1 MPFYII
7 FGRIIKIYQYL
18 KFLRKGKLKMNNKAK
33 LEKYRGLSIAA
44 LVTGLLSVITIP
56 QIFRWSSSFH
66 VINLETLLIKII
78 IVFILGIG
86 FPLTAIVCGSVD
98 LKRIKAGLYSNKG
111 KGFSI
116 TGIVLGAAFLIPGL
130 ILFYEEII
138 FNTTAINDFIFKLE
152 KIPSR

>member
-1 MPFYII
+1 
-7 FGRIIKIYQYL
+7 
-18 KFLRKGKLKMNNKAK
+18 MNNKAN

-98 LKRIKAGLYSNKG
+98 LKRIKAGRYSNKG

-116 TGIVLGAAFLIPGL
+116 TGIVLGAVFLIPGL

-138 FNTTAINDFIFKLE
+138 FNTTAINDLIFKLE
-152 KIPSR
+152 QIPSR

>member
-1 MPFYII
+1 MD
-7 FGRIIKIYQYL
+7 
-18 KFLRKGKLKMNNKAK
+18 NKAK

-44 LVTGLLSVITIP
+44 LVTGLLSVIIIP

-86 FPLTAIVCGSVD
+86 FPLTAIVCGSAD

-111 KGFSI
+111 KGLSI
-116 TGIVLGAAFLIPGL
+116 AGIVLGSVFIIPGL
-130 ILFYEEII
+130 LLFYEEII
-138 FNTTAINDFIFKLE
+138 FNTMAINEFIFKLE
-152 KIPSR
+152 KIY

>member
-1 MPFYII
+1 
-7 FGRIIKIYQYL
+7 
-18 KFLRKGKLKMNNKAK
+18 MNNKAK

-78 IVFILGIG
+78 IVFILVIG

-98 LKRIKAGLYSNKG
+98 LKRIKAGRYSNKG

-116 TGIVLGAAFLIPGL
+116 TAIVLGAVFLIPGL
-130 ILFYEEII
+130 LLFTEEIM
-138 FNTTAINDFIFKLE
+138 FNSAAINDFIFKVE
-152 KIPSR
+152 QIPSG

>member
-1 MPFYII
+1 
-7 FGRIIKIYQYL
+7 
-18 KFLRKGKLKMNNKAK
+18 MNNKAK

-86 FPLTAIVCGSVD
+86 LPIAAIVCGSVD
-98 LKRIKAGLYSNKG
+98 LKRIKAGRYSNKG

-116 TGIVLGAAFLIPGL
+116 TGIVLGAVFLITG
-130 ILFYEEII
+130 ILLFVEEII
-138 FNTTAINDFIFKLE
+138 FNTTAINDFIFK
-152 KIPSR
+152 

>member
-1 MPFYII
+1 
-7 FGRIIKIYQYL
+7 
-18 KFLRKGKLKMNNKAK
+18 MNNKAK
-33 LEKYRGLSIAA
+33 LEKYRGLSVTA
-44 LVTGLLSVITIP
+44 LVTGLLSVVIIP

-98 LKRIKAGLYSNKG
+98 LKRIKAGRYSNKG

-116 TGIVLGAAFLIPGL
+116 TGIVLGSVFLIPGL
-130 ILFYEEII
+130 LLFYEEII
-138 FNTTAINDFIFKLE
+138 FNTSAINDFIFKFP

>member
-1 MPFYII
+1 
-7 FGRIIKIYQYL
+7 
-18 KFLRKGKLKMNNKAK
+18 MNNKAK

-78 IVFILGIG
+78 IVFILVIG

-98 LKRIKAGLYSNKG
+98 LKRIKAGRYSNKG

-116 TGIVLGAAFLIPGL
+116 TGIVLGAVFLLPGL
-130 ILFYEEII
+130 LLFTEEIM
-138 FNTTAINDFIFKLE
+138 FNSAAINDFIFKVE
-152 KIPSR
+152 QIPSG

>member
-1 MPFYII
+1 MPFYIV
-7 FGRIIKIYQYL
+7 FGSIIKIYQYL

-56 QIFRWSSSFH
+56 QIFRWSSYFH
-66 VINLETLLIKII
+66 VINLDTLLLKII

-98 LKRIKAGLYSNKG
+98 LKRIKAGRYSNKG

-116 TGIVLGAAFLIPGL
+116 AGIVLEAVFLIPGI
-130 ILFYEEII
+130 ILFIEEI
-138 FNTTAINDFIFKLE
+138 FYNMTAINDFIFKLE
-152 KIPSR
+152 QIPSM